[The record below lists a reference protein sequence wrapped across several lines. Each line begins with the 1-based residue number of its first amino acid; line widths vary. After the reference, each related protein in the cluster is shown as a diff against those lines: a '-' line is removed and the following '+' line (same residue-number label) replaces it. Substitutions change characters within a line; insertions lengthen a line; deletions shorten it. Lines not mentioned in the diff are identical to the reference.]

1 MEPEDTP
8 TGLNRR
14 HRHADQ
20 EGVMPEAPS
29 LVSRLRAWLPRGST
43 LPQPVWERRNGLMGW
58 IMWAHVVALASF
70 GLARGFSVLTAVLA
84 VLPIAVC
91 ALLARS
97 DALSRVLREVA
108 TTIGLLTCSA
118 VLTAFWGGVVE
129 AHFEFFVIVALL
141 ATYESW
147 VPFVLAFV
155 YVALH
160 HGLFGTLWPHLVYQH
175 TDPWLWAGIH
185 AGFIG
190 ALGIVCLL
198 TWRLAEDQRDEFRA
212 AFDRAPMG
220 VALVDAGGLIVRVN
234 EAMAERVGVT
244 PPQLE
249 GHPLSEILVA
259 EPGDPPWPHRTE
271 RAVERR
277 FLTADG
283 EEGWGLW
290 QHSRLDRRTWV
301 THVLDISARKRAE
314 SALSWQANHD
324 SLTGLPNRALFEER
338 LRGAIDRRRADRAGG
353 HVAVLFVDL
362 DDFKVVNDSLGHE
375 AGDRLLTVV
384 AERLRNVVRP
394 QDVIARFGGDEFTVL
409 LADVADEEEARRV
422 ADRMAHALRGPIVL
436 DGERRYVTASIGL
449 SMGESDD
456 SQALLRDADAAMYR
470 AKESGKARTSVF
482 DAPMRQAAVERLELE
497 TSLRG
502 AVSRDEL
509 RLVFQPV
516 VALPG
521 GRVDAC
527 EALLRWDHPTLG
539 RITPDRFIGLA
550 EQTGLIVPIGA
561 WVVREACRVA
571 ATWPDHIGV
580 SVNVSPRQLGTTDL
594 PDIVRVAL
602 HTSGLVPE
610 RLCLEITETALLT
623 EGEAIGGTLNALK
636 RLGVRLAIDD
646 FGVGHASLMQLRRL
660 LPVDTLKIDKS
671 FVDGIASDAE
681 DSAIVAG
688 VVKLAHSLGLV
699 AVAEGVEH
707 AEQADIL
714 AGMGCQ
720 SAQGFLFA
728 RPQEADVLAHLLTG
742 ERTAP

>member
-1 MEPEDTP
+1 
-8 TGLNRR
+8 
-14 HRHADQ
+14 
-20 EGVMPEAPS
+20 
-29 LVSRLRAWLPRGST
+29 
-43 LPQPVWERRNGLMGW
+43 MGW
-58 IMWAHVVALASF
+58 IMWGHVAGLPIF
-70 GLARGFSVLTAVLA
+70 GVARGFSVLTAVLA
-84 VLPIAVC
+84 VVPIAIC

-97 DALSRVLREVA
+97 SALSRPLREVA

-129 AHFEFFVIVALL
+129 AHFEFFVVVALL

-147 VPFVLAFV
+147 VPFVLAFA

-175 TDPWLWAGIH
+175 TDPWLWAGVH

-198 TWRLAEDQRDEFRA
+198 TWRLAEEQRDEFRA

-220 VALVDAGGLIVRVN
+220 VALVDESGIITRVN
-234 EAMAERVGVT
+234 EAMAERVGMT
-244 PPQLE
+244 PVQLE
-249 GHPLSEILVA
+249 GRALSDILVA
-259 EPGDPPWPHRTE
+259 DPSDPPWPHATS

-277 FLTADG
+277 FVTADG
-283 EEGWGLW
+283 EDGWGLW

-301 THVLDISARKRAE
+301 THVLDITARKRAE

-338 LRGAIDRRRADRAGG
+338 LRGAIDRRRSDRGAG

-409 LADVADEEEARRV
+409 LADVADEDEARRV
-422 ADRMAHALRGPIVL
+422 ADRLAHALRAPIVL

-516 VALPG
+516 VALPD

-571 ATWPDHIGV
+571 AGWPDHIGV

-602 HTSGLVPE
+602 HNSGLAPD

-636 RLGVRLAIDD
+636 GLGVRLAIDD

-688 VVKLAHSLGLV
+688 VVKLAHSLGLA

-707 AEQADIL
+707 ADQADIL
-714 AGMGCQ
+714 ARMGCQ

-728 RPQEADVLAHLLTG
+728 RPQEPAALAELL
-742 ERTAP
+742 APQRATP

>member
-1 MEPEDTP
+1 
-8 TGLNRR
+8 
-14 HRHADQ
+14 
-20 EGVMPEAPS
+20 MPEAPS

-43 LPQPVWERRNGLMGW
+43 LPQPVWERRNALMGW
-58 IMWAHVVALASF
+58 IMWGHVVGLAIF

-84 VLPIAVC
+84 VLPIAIC
-91 ALLARS
+91 ALVARS
-97 DALSRVLREVA
+97 TTLSRPLREIA

-129 AHFEFFVIVALL
+129 AHFEFFVVVALL

-147 VPFVLAFV
+147 VPFLLAFI

-175 TDPWLWAGIH
+175 SDPWLWAGIH
-185 AGFIG
+185 AAFIG
-190 ALGIVCLL
+190 ALGIICLL

-220 VALVDAGGLIVRVN
+220 VALVDEHGGIIRVN
-234 EAMAERVGVT
+234 EAMAERVGVA
-244 PPQLE
+244 PQALQ
-249 GHPLSEILVA
+249 GRPLSELFVA
-259 EPGDPPWPHRTE
+259 EPGDPPWPHATE

-277 FLTADG
+277 FITADG

-301 THVLDISARKRAE
+301 THVLDITARKRAE
-314 SALSWQANHD
+314 SALSYQANHD

-338 LRGAIDRRRADRAGG
+338 LRDATDRRRAGRTDGK
-353 HVAVLFVDL
+353 VAVLFVDL

-409 LADVADEEEARRV
+409 LADVADEAEARRV
-422 ADRMAHALRGPIVL
+422 ADRMAHALLGPIVL

-449 SMGESDD
+449 SMSESND
-456 SQALLRDADAAMYR
+456 SHALLRDADAAMYR
-470 AKESGKARTSVF
+470 AKETGKARTSVF

-497 TSLRG
+497 TALRG
-502 AVSRDEL
+502 AVSRGEL

-516 VALPG
+516 VSLPG

-561 WVVREACRVA
+561 WVVREACRQA
-571 ATWPDHIGV
+571 STWPDHIGV

-602 HTSGLVPE
+602 HTNGLAPE
-610 RLCLEITETALLT
+610 RLCLEITETALLN
-623 EGEAIGGTLNALK
+623 EGEAIGGTLTALK
-636 RLGVRLAIDD
+636 ALGVRLAIDD

-671 FVDGIASDAE
+671 FVDGIVSDAE

-688 VVKLAHSLGLV
+688 VVRLAHSLGLV

-707 AEQADIL
+707 SEQAELL
-714 AGMGCQ
+714 ARMGCQ
-720 SAQGFLFA
+720 SAQGYLFA
-728 RPQEADVLAHLLTG
+728 RPQEADVIADLLAAEPT
-742 ERTAP
+742 TQ

>member
-1 MEPEDTP
+1 
-8 TGLNRR
+8 
-14 HRHADQ
+14 
-20 EGVMPEAPS
+20 MPEAPS

-43 LPQPVWERRNGLMGW
+43 LPQPVWERRNALMGW
-58 IMWAHVVALASF
+58 VMWGHVVALAIF

-84 VLPIAVC
+84 VAPIAVC
-91 ALLARS
+91 ALLAGS
-97 DALSRVLREVA
+97 GALSRVTREVA

-118 VLTAFWGGVVE
+118 VLVAFWGGRVE
-129 AHFEFFVIVALL
+129 AHFEFFVVVALL

-147 VPFVLAFV
+147 VPFLLAFL

-160 HGLFGTLWPHLVYQH
+160 HGLFGTLWPRLVYQH
-175 TDPWLWAGIH
+175 TNPWLWAGIH

-220 VALVDAGGLIVRVN
+220 VALVDEHGAIIRVN
-234 EAMAERVGVT
+234 EAMAERVGVA
-244 PPQLE
+244 PLE
-249 GHPLSEILVA
+249 LAGRQLSEIFVA
-259 EPGDPPWPHRTE
+259 EPGDPPWPHATE

-277 FLTADG
+277 FIAAGG

-290 QHSRLDRRTWV
+290 QHSRLDRHTWV
-301 THVLDISARKRAE
+301 THVLDITARKRAE

-338 LRGAIDRRRADRAGG
+338 LRGAIDRRRAARGDG

-409 LADVADEEEARRV
+409 LADVADEDEARRV

-449 SMGESDD
+449 SMSESDD

-502 AVSRDEL
+502 AVSRNEL

-516 VALPG
+516 VSLPG
-521 GRVDAC
+521 GRVDGC

-571 ATWPDHIGV
+571 AGWPEHIGV

-602 HTSGLVPE
+602 HTSGLAPE
-610 RLCLEITETALLT
+610 RLCLEITETALLN
-623 EGEAIGGTLNALK
+623 EGETLGGTLNALK
-636 RLGVRLAIDD
+636 GLGVRLAIDD

-707 AEQADIL
+707 SEQADIL
-714 AGMGCQ
+714 ARMGCQ

-728 RPQEADVLAHLLTG
+728 RPQEADVLAELLAAEQAT
-742 ERTAP
+742 P